1 MKRTRNQPGL
11 QMNLRLLLHPPT
23 AIVPGGKQEELTQ
36 ALMELLIHAAQKNA
50 EHAKSESGG
59 GRSESETHA

>member
-1 MKRTRNQPGL
+1 MKRTPNQPGL
-11 QMNLRLLLHPPT
+11 QMNLWLLHPPA

-36 ALMELLIHAAQKNA
+36 ALMELLINAAQKNA

-59 GRSESETHA
+59 GSSESETHA

>member
-11 QMNLRLLLHPPT
+11 QMNLWLPHPPA

-36 ALMELLIHAAQKNA
+36 ALMELLINAAQKNE
-50 EHAKSESGG
+50 EHATAKSRGG
-59 GRSESETHA
+59 SSESETHS

>member
-11 QMNLRLLLHPPT
+11 QMNLWLPHPPA

-36 ALMELLIHAAQKNA
+36 ALMELLIHAAQKA
-50 EHAKSESGG
+50 TEHTKTETEGG
-59 GRSESETHA
+59 SSESETHA

>member
-11 QMNLRLLLHPPT
+11 QMNLWLPHPPA

-36 ALMELLIHAAQKNA
+36 ALMELLINAAQKTT
-50 EHAKSESGG
+50 EHAKPESCG

>member
-11 QMNLRLLLHPPT
+11 QMKLGLLHPPT

-36 ALMELLIHAAQKNA
+36 ALMELLINAAQKNA
-50 EHAKSESGG
+50 EHATTESGG
-59 GRSESETHA
+59 GKNSESETHA

>member
-1 MKRTRNQPGL
+1 
-11 QMNLRLLLHPPT
+11 MNLRLLLHPPT

>member
-11 QMNLRLLLHPPT
+11 QMNLWLPHPPA

-36 ALMELLIHAAQKNA
+36 ALMELLINAAQKNA
-50 EHAKSESGG
+50 KPTTTESEGG
-59 GRSESETHA
+59 NSESETHA

>member
-11 QMNLRLLLHPPT
+11 QMNLWLLHPPA

-36 ALMELLIHAAQKNA
+36 ALMELLMNAAQKNA
-50 EHAKSESGG
+50 EHSTAEPGG
-59 GRSESETHA
+59 GSSESETHA